1 MSRQFD
7 QFITTLEK
15 KLNLTGTEIA
25 EILWLAQQTCT
36 HVSVEKTT
44 PQPQP
49 NNDNAKNNQPT
60 NTPPQTPNNTQ
71 KFEPIAPSTEPQV
84 PIYPK
89 PSNDY
94 PDSGLSINIP
104 DVSSLPYPRK
114 IAKALR
120 SLIQYIAYG
129 KAVLLN
135 EKATVELMAELNG
148 ICIPILEPR
157 RELKFDLL
165 LVIDKSDSMIF
176 WQRIIKE
183 LQKILK
189 HYGIFRNIQIF
200 GIFKDNQGKIY
211 LKQGIGE
218 KRYSAQKL
226 IDPTGRRIIFIV
238 SDCVSEIWRNG
249 TAFNLLKIW
258 GKHNIVAIVQM
269 LPERMW
275 LRTALSSGA
284 MVQLNSS
291 AYTVANRNLSI
302 KEILIWDDINFHKS
316 IKVPVFSLTQDS
328 IKTWSKMVICKGTI
342 GAGGFAF
349 SPNLVQQQ
357 TQSEPQDISQISLSN
372 EERVY
377 QFRMSSSPLARNLAS
392 LLASAP
398 VINLPVVRLI
408 QKNFLPQSEKIVH
421 VIAEVFLGGILK
433 PTKVITPDTHPDYVE
448 YRFIDEEIRDIFLQD
463 SLGMTS
469 LKIINKIS
477 EYIAEKLGKNRQEFQ
492 ALLKN
497 PQELEKLKNEKNLQ
511 NLNFNY
517 FATITAKVLKRLGG
531 DHALFANEI
540 EHSLLNH
547 NNNQAFFQEFAGNYI
562 WAVKENGTWQE
573 QLEGLLITRYLLIFP
588 QGEVQFGSQ
597 LDVVTIQNLSVKGQ
611 TLSWTFDDNESAASI
626 TFKINSENNYF
637 WEQHQTGKLFEG
649 SLQYRNK
656 GTIDFRGRFEAVYP
670 PPAQEFTFKVKTII
684 LIDDSINPQTF
695 DFQVAVIK
703 ANQSSQSDSNNILE
717 QINEAVFNKTE
728 KYLTNTEKQV
738 LNGALENLTYKQIY
752 NQIRESA
759 NYPESEQ
766 QLSNSIAKPLWK
778 VLTEIIGEKV
788 TKSNVKSLINKWSAS
803 SHLTIDHHSAQAT
816 GFIQDLA
823 NDTQLEMMLVPGGT
837 FIMGSPPEELGHQED
852 ESPQHSV
859 TVQPFFIGKYQVTQA
874 QWRFVAHL
882 PQVNKELNPDPSNF
896 KGDGSTS
903 LTNHRPVEQVS
914 WEDAVEFCDRLSQ
927 YTGRTYRLPSE
938 AEWEYACRA
947 GTTTPFHFG
956 ETITTD
962 LANYDGDY
970 AYGQGPKGVD
980 RGETTA
986 VGSFGVANNFGLYDM
1001 HGNVYEWC
1009 QDHWHN
1015 NYEGAPT
1022 DGSAW
1027 LSNKKDSNRRLLRGG
1042 SWGSNPEACR
1052 SAYRNDLNLDYN
1064 YNNVG
1069 FRVVCSGA
1077 ART

>member
-1042 SWGSNPEACR
+1042 SWYNYPAYCR
-1052 SAYRNDLNLDYN
+1052 SAFRYSYNLDFN
-1064 YNNVG
+1064 SSLVG